1 MEVRDVKTSCT
12 PPKNLEESSLKL
24 WLMLLSPFAWELRMG
39 ARGGVGGRVLDIFK
53 CQEEVNPLRFYVWLK
68 Q

>member
-1 MEVRDVKTSCT
+1 MLKLLAHLR
-12 PPKNLEESSLKL
+12 KNLEESSLKL

-39 ARGGVGGRVLDIFK
+39 GWGGGGGGGHLDIFK